1 MPRLNQLPTLVPCR
15 AGTVPDVAHLPGRHG
30 RNCRDEAIS
39 VPRPAEDASGPWTTR
54 KTCMQKALLDRLMS
68 MAQIVVFGV
77 VAADVILRVPRIPAS
92 GDHVNAEALGW
103 RIGGSSANVAC
114 GLSSAGHHVRLVG
127 PVGSDPMGGHLLA
140 ELERYGV
147 DTGYC
152 FRADAGSPR
161 TLILLDDTGERTIIA
176 VGSGAGP
183 SSFLPVRGPDLRS
196 AACVYIE
203 GYTRYP
209 ADTAAAAESALVV
222 TSPPVPGAT
231 TWPAT
236 VVVGSETQYADVAP
250 FGMFEAV
257 RSVSGERLEWVVV
270 TRGREGADAYA
281 ATSDVHVDAAAAD
294 QVDATGA
301 GDAFTVGLLNG
312 LLQGDDMVTALRI
325 GAACGA
331 ATVGQLRSIPVPW
344 EELAGPFHGRATL
357 DR

>member
-1 MPRLNQLPTLVPCR
+1 
-15 AGTVPDVAHLPGRHG
+15 
-30 RNCRDEAIS
+30 
-39 VPRPAEDASGPWTTR
+39 
-54 KTCMQKALLDRLMS
+54 MQKVPLDRLVC

-77 VAADVILRVPRIPAS
+77 VAADVILRVPHPCLRRPSQCRGA
-92 GDHVNAEALGW
+92 GMAHRRELGQ
-103 RIGGSSANVAC
+103 R
-114 GLSSAGHHVRLVG
+114 GLRAQLGRAHVRLVG

-147 DTGYC
+147 DTEYC

-183 SSFLPVRGPDLRS
+183 SSFLPGRGPDLRS
-196 AACVYIE
+196 AACVFIE

-250 FGMFEAV
+250 SGMFEAV

-281 ATSDVHVDAAAAD
+281 ASSDVHVDAVAAD

-325 GAACGA
+325 GAAWGA
-331 ATVGQLRSIPVPW
+331 ATGASCGRYQCRGRSLSARSTAGQ
-344 EELAGPFHGRATL
+344 H
-357 DR
+357 